1 MFPTRSASG
10 SLVVAGVDGGGQ
22 SVMVGSFGVLLVFPT
37 SLVTLFALGVAMDFG
52 GFPSAA
58 GMFSFSASRA
68 FSDSAVGAPSINW
81 KALSFVR
88 VWVDGMMGGPGIT
101 CRVGGAAWLLLGW
114 WGKAPLRGRFHWP
127 RNCCR
132 RGDECVVNGCQ
143 MSSKYLGLLLVLV
156 KERPLARRHG
166 GGGWRRRLKWSERVN
181 ASRAAND
188 MGRSQSGTW
197 KRSHVA
203 GRANFG
209 GVGAMSVLEPPPTAI
224 GHGIDRSL
232 LDRHIAGASAYHVH
246 SRATGTKNGPG
257 GCFCT
262 NCSSIAP
269 RHRAS

>member
-132 RGDECVVNGCQ
+132 RGDECVVNGCR

-188 MGRSQSGTW
+188 MGVKLERNMEAKSRGWAGQLWRRRSDVGLGAAANRN
-197 KRSHVA
+197 RSW
-203 GRANFG
+203 N
-209 GVGAMSVLEPPPTAI
+209 
-224 GHGIDRSL
+224 
-232 LDRHIAGASAYHVH
+232 
-246 SRATGTKNGPG
+246 
-257 GCFCT
+257 
-262 NCSSIAP
+262 
-269 RHRAS
+269 